1 LQNKIMSYTVEQ
13 VNQANK
19 ECELLG
25 ARGGGFV
32 NPNYGGNTNCSETNK
47 PMSEKKYQNKA
58 IKKALISSGI
68 IWLTIVGLGVLLNQT
83 LVKKL
88 KK

>member
-1 LQNKIMSYTVEQ
+1 MSYTVEQ

-47 PMSEKKYQNKA
+47 PMSDKKN
-58 IKKALISSGI
+58 LS
-68 IWLTIVGLGVLLNQT
+68 WLTLVGLGVLGYF
-83 LVKKL
+83 VYKKL

>member
-1 LQNKIMSYTVEQ
+1 MSYTVEQ

-25 ARGGGFV
+25 ARDGGFV

-47 PMSEKKYQNKA
+47 PME
-58 IKKALISSGI
+58 IILIIIGI
-68 IWLTIVGLGVLLNQT
+68 SCLATIIHELYT
-83 LVKKL
+83 DY
-88 KK
+88 